1 MCEFIFVILH
11 KLYCAAS
18 TFPPLPPGYPCSPCY
33 CCSLARRIHCKLLF
47 LLIFAHIFISIL
59 FLALANELCAMQ
71 QAVPELGVAAS
82 PHSLLLSR
90 RPLVVC
96 LCHFCGKLRVVCPA
110 AVLHPFNPFSSL
122 SPSVP
127 FGVPLLTLET
137 GVA

>member
-1 MCEFIFVILH
+1 MCVCEFIFVMLH

-18 TFPPLPPGYPCSPCY
+18 TFPPLPRATPSYCY

-71 QAVPELGVAAS
+71 QAVPELGVVAS
-82 PHSLLLSR
+82 PHS
-90 RPLVVC
+90 P
-96 LCHFCGKLRVVCPA
+96 
-110 AVLHPFNPFSSL
+110 SL
-122 SPSVP
+122 SVCATFVASCESSARRLSFTRLTRSHHSPPPSL
-127 FGVPLLTLET
+127 GVPLLTLDT